1 MAAKLRPGRNFGPVN
16 RSCRPWLL
24 VGALAA
30 AGALPACQRPEE
42 PLRPGDLVPR
52 PQLVG
57 ALIDLHLLEARVEN
71 AGLKPDSARAL
82 FLSQQKNVFRTH
94 RMTDSSFQ
102 HSVRYYGVHGKDL
115 DEMYVIVVDSLERRT
130 RRLDPTNPRFEQR
143 PPGHT
148 N

>member
-1 MAAKLRPGRNFGPVN
+1 MN

-24 VGALAA
+24 AGALAA

-42 PLRPGDLVPR
+42 PLRPADLVPR

-71 AGLKPDSARAL
+71 AALKPDSARAL
-82 FLSQQKNVFRTH
+82 FLAQQKNVFQAH

-115 DEMYVIVVDSLERRT
+115 DEVYVIVVDSLEHRVK
-130 RRLDPTNPRFEQR
+130 RLAPNDPRYDHPPAGR
-143 PPGHT
+143 PYR
-148 N
+148 

>member
-1 MAAKLRPGRNFGPVN
+1 MN
-16 RSCRPWLL
+16 RRCRPWLL
-24 VGALAA
+24 AGALAA

-42 PLRPGDLVPR
+42 PLRPADLVPR

-57 ALIDLHLLEARVEN
+57 ALVDLHLLEARVEN
-71 AGLKPDSARAL
+71 AALKPDSARAL
-82 FLSQQKNVFRTH
+82 FLAQQKNVFRTH

-115 DEMYVIVVDSLERRT
+115 DEIYVVVVDSLEHKVK
-130 RRLDPTNPRFEQR
+130 RLDPTNPRFSPAAMGQ
-143 PPGHT
+143 T